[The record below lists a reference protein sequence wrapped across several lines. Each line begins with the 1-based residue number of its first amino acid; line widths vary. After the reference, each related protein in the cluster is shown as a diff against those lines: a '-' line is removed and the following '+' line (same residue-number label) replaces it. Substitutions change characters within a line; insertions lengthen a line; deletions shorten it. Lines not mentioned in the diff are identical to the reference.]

1 MFRALPT
8 ACGAGPLHLQ
18 GPQQLSFGSVS
29 SVCIPGVRTL
39 LLRDSWGF
47 MYQL

>member
-1 MFRALPT
+1 MFRAVLT

-18 GPQQLSFGSVS
+18 GPRKLSFGSVS
-29 SVCIPGVRTL
+29 SVCIPGVRTVL
-39 LLRDSWGF
+39 PRDSWGF